1 MLREVGNEELAG
13 AGPRVRVSDDLADIW
28 SGRGI

>member
-1 MLREVGNEELAG
+1 MLRKVGNEGLTG
-13 AGPRVRVSDDLADIW
+13 AGPRLRVSDDLADIW